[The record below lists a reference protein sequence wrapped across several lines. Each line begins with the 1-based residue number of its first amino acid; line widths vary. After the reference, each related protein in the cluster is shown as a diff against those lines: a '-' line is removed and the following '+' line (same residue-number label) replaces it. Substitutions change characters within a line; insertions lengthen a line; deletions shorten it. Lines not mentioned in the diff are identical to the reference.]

1 MVDQNICTIEELRG
15 VYGPQPN
22 NAAARCIFKSLDK
35 HHQAFITL
43 SPFLVI
49 ASADAQGLTDVS
61 PKGDLPGFVTVLD
74 ERTLVMPD
82 RPGNK
87 KLLTLNNILENPSVS
102 LIFFIPGR
110 TDTLRVNGKANI
122 STEPAL
128 LALFEVNGKIP
139 QSALVVSVHLAWLH
153 CGKALIRSQL
163 WEPEAQIA
171 PDALPSMGQMLADQ
185 IANFDGDEYD
195 QRQQVLADARNDSSI
210 ESPGSIWGEPKA

>member
-1 MVDQNICTIEELRG
+1 MAANDICTVEELRG

-22 NAAARCIFKSLDK
+22 NAAAKCIFTSLDK
-35 HHQAFITL
+35 HHQTFIGL

-49 ASADAQGLTDVS
+49 ASADAQGSTDVS

-74 ERTLVMPD
+74 ERTLVIPD

-110 TDTLRVNGKANI
+110 TDTVRVNGKAHI
-122 STEPAL
+122 STDPNL
-128 LALFEVNGKIP
+128 LAAFEVNGKIP
-139 QSALVVSVHLAWLH
+139 QSALVVAVDLAWLH

-163 WEPEAQIA
+163 WEPEAQVA
-171 PDALPSMGQMLADQ
+171 PDALPSIGQMLADQ

-195 QRQQVLADARNDSSI
+195 QREKTLAEARHDSSI
-210 ESPGSIWGEPKA
+210 ESPRPIWGVPKA